1 MKMYKTITVLLLI
14 SLGLFASCEKEEG
27 EGGTSEI
34 RGKVYVH
41 DYNADMSYLAKEYYA
56 PEEDVYIIY
65 GDDDIYSERFKTH
78 YDGSFV
84 FKYLQKGKYK
94 IYAYSKTL
102 STDYPA
108 GVEPII
114 IEVEIT
120 ENHQTIELPHTI
132 IIKK

>member
-1 MKMYKTITVLLLI
+1 MYRKILILVLTL
-14 SLGLFASCEKEEG
+14 SFFASCEKAEG

-34 RGKVYVH
+34 VGKVFVQ
-41 DYNADMSYLAKEYYA
+41 DYNADMQFLIKEYYA

-65 GDDDIYSERFKTH
+65 GEDEIYSDRFKTN

-102 STDYPA
+102 DLEIPA

-120 ENHQTIELPHTI
+120 ENYQTVVLPDDI
-132 IIKK
+132 VIKK